1 MGLLKKQEEERASRR
16 IEAEEA
22 AERLAAKDQ
31 SSFTRL
37 IDKNIILV
45 KAGQETAG
53 ELGLS
58 KR

>member
-1 MGLLKKQEEERASRR
+1 MGLLKKQEEERTSQR

-45 KAGQETAG
+45 NISQETEG
-53 ELGLS
+53 ELRLS